1 MNGECLIERYVI
13 ICGLNFLKFQMDQ
26 GNCLFLWSILG
37 WAWETFSS
45 EELVA
50 GLLVIPLHFVG
61 KGLSLMGFFI
71 EKNIGDAAT
80 HLVRIYKDSPLHL

>member
-1 MNGECLIERYVI
+1 MLLISSERVDRLPSERVDRVSEEEY
-13 ICGLNFLKFQMDQ
+13 
-26 GNCLFLWSILG
+26 S
-37 WAWETFSS
+37 ETFSS

-61 KGLSLMGFFI
+61 KGLSPMGFLI